1 MALRRTYIRTIG
13 HPHDCCR
20 AGLRAAR
27 AGLALAALASLAS
40 SAAAGGAAA
49 SDAVVA
55 PLITRDLSGVPGK
68 EVTMETVEYAPGAK
82 SPPHRHHAQVF
93 VYVLEGSVRMQVQ
106 GSPAV
111 TLGPGGTFYESPD
124 DFHTV
129 SENASQTK
137 SAKFVVVMVKDKVP
151 AAGGATEET
160 GPRRG
165 GGAAAARA
173 SRSRHRAAND
183 RRQDDQ
189 LEGALRALE
198 PQAGQHTSS

>member
-1 MALRRTYIRTIG
+1 MALRRTYTRTIR
-13 HPHDCCR
+13 HRRDCCR

-27 AGLALAALASLAS
+27 AGMALAALASLAS

-55 PLITRDLSGVPGK
+55 QLLTRDLIGVPGK
-68 EVTMETVEYAPGAK
+68 EVTMATVEYAPGGT

-106 GSPAV
+106 GSPTV

-124 DFHTV
+124 DLHTV

-137 SAKFVVVMVKDKVP
+137 SAKFLVVMVKDKAP
-151 AAGGATEET
+151 GGA
-160 GPRRG
+160 GHDRVQRSQDG
-165 GGAAAARA
+165 G
-173 SRSRHRAAND
+173 
-183 RRQDDQ
+183 
-189 LEGALRALE
+189 EGL
-198 PQAGQHTSS
+198 